1 MTENLEIHY
10 LYRDGANNKRCESVV
25 LANPQGK
32 TPEALKQAIRT
43 RFSDLQVWPDILHF
57 QPEKLGWP
65 TAYFP
70 GHDLKGDDLNVHEI
84 DEIILTEAAAT
95 VFSQAAA
102 NLFRRS

>member
-1 MTENLEIHY
+1 M
-10 LYRDGANNKRCESVV
+10 NKAGLPRQRQQQAVRIRR
-25 LANPQGK
+25 ARHPPGI